1 MDSPP
6 DRSRKIVYLFL
17 TRLLI
22 DERRTKAR
30 LYRSGDLRQFF
41 QQHRSSNFYF
51 RKSRV
56 LRDLLIV
63 WLRRRGID
71 GVTDQRL

>member
-1 MDSPP
+1 MDSPL

-51 RKSRV
+51 RRV